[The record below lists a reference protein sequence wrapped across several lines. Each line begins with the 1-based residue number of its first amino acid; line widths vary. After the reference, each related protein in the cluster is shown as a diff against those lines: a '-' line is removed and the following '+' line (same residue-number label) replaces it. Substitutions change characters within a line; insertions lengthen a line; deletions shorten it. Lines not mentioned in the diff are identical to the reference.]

1 MEEKELSLDELDN
14 VFGGISREAGIENA
28 LENSETYRQ
37 KQIEE
42 LKKERDAIL
51 SSKEYQESHANTQSG
66 RSK

>member
-28 LENSETYRQ
+28 LENSETHRQ

-42 LKKERDAIL
+42 LKKERDAEVV
-51 SSKEYQESHANTQSG
+51 K
-66 RSK
+66 KK